1 MTLQTDSPVIYL
13 AQEPVDMRKS
23 INGLIILVE
32 AGFNLDPFSSALFV
46 FANRQRNRI
55 KILQWD
61 FNGFWLHNKRLESG
75 RFQWP
80 VKHGCEVIS
89 VDRRQLGWLLDGLS
103 IQQTK
108 AHRGSSA
115 SLAG

>member
-1 MTLQTDSPVIYL
+1 MMMQTASLVIYL
-13 AQEPVDMRKS
+13 AQEAVDMRKS
-23 INGLIILVE
+23 INGLILLVE

-46 FANRQRNRI
+46 FTNRQRNRI

-61 FNGFWLHNKRLESG
+61 FNGFWLHYKRLESG

-80 VKHGCEVIS
+80 EKYAGEVIS

-108 AHRGSSA
+108 AHRRSAA